1 MTKKIDANG
10 FWHIED
16 NPISK
21 EGIYPYYGRQI
32 SPTLDPDKIYKV
44 FRPREELRKAAD
56 TFKNVPILND
66 HTMVGKDFTPMDDLK
81 EHGVL
86 GERVYEK
93 DGTLYSNIVVRTDEL
108 KNLIQN
114 GKKELS
120 MGYQCTYELTPGIW
134 QGQRYDAVQRDLVGN
149 HVALVQNGR
158 MGHDV
163 RVMDSKDAI
172 YACDSF
178 DISVTDFEESKIKR
192 DKDGKFSSNGGNN
205 SSATYSITGHELGTY
220 KDIKELRQKAVEYY
234 KANLQGKT
242 VKNPELGDVL
252 FTNKGLKK
260 FINSSA
266 DEAKIK
272 TLPAVSYIIK
282 KGDYLG
288 EEDLNH
294 PRQDGIIKFH
304 RVSAPIIIDRKKYT
318 VSVLIGEDRL
328 GRKFYNLNPYGENY
342 EKEEVLGTPTVQ
354 GQASKTSTDS
364 IDNKIKNVKD
374 TQTTISEM
382 LETDTDGLNIFIEED
397 LDSTK
402 TNGASGKDAAPAKE
416 SKEMDKREAI
426 REIMAISAKPVTEFQ
441 GGEEEK
447 VETIAKLAEKLAYNP
462 SETGAND
469 EVGNVEPKKEEG
481 EDACGKDA
489 ESEDKRKLIDEIGGI
504 LKGKVDEEIWRTII
518 GKAEKLAYED
528 SEASADDEDD
538 VKKEDKKSLSM
549 DEMEKE
555 LVKRI
560 HAKNSLADKLKPFIG
575 AFDHNDMTLKD
586 MAVYACEKLGKQV
599 AQDEAL
605 SFINGYVA
613 AAKKPS
619 ANVVMDEALS
629 FENGSDAAFEAF
641 LKGE

>member
-32 SPTLDPDKIYKV
+32 SPTLEPDKIYKV
-44 FRPREELRKAAD
+44 FRPREELRKAAE

-120 MGYQCTYELTPGIW
+120 MGYQCTYHLTPGIW
-134 QGQRYDAVQRDLVGN
+134 HGQKYDAVQRDLVGN

-172 YACDSF
+172 YACDNF
-178 DISVTDFEESKIKR
+178 DI
-192 DKDGKFSSNGGNN
+192 
-205 SSATYSITGHELGTY
+205 
-220 KDIKELRQKAVEYY
+220 
-234 KANLQGKT
+234 KT
-242 VKNPELGDVL
+242 
-252 FTNKGLKK
+252 T
-260 FINSSA
+260 
-266 DEAKIK
+266 
-272 TLPAVSYIIK
+272 
-282 KGDYLG
+282 
-288 EEDLNH
+288 
-294 PRQDGIIKFH
+294 
-304 RVSAPIIIDRKKYT
+304 
-318 VSVLIGEDRL
+318 
-328 GRKFYNLNPYGENY
+328 
-342 EKEEVLGTPTVQ
+342 
-354 GQASKTSTDS
+354 
-364 IDNKIKNVKD
+364 
-374 TQTTISEM
+374 
-382 LETDTDGLNIFIEED
+382 D

-402 TNGASGKDAAPAKE
+402 TNGASGKDAAPEKE
-416 SKEMDKREAI
+416 SKEMDKREII
-426 REIMAISAKPVTEFQ
+426 REIMAISAKPVTEFK

-447 VETIAKLAEKLAYNP
+447 VETISKLAEKLAYNP
-462 SETGAND
+462 SEAGTND
-469 EVGNVEPKKEEG
+469 EGGKVESDEKTDAK
-481 EDACGKDA
+481 DACGKDA
-489 ESEDKRKLIDEIGGI
+489 DSEDKRKLIDEIGGI
-504 LKGKVDEEIWRTII
+504 LKGKVDEELWRTII

-528 SEASADDEDD
+528 SEASADDEEP
-538 VKKEDKKSLSM
+538 KKEDEKKALSM

-555 LVKRI
+555 LLKRI
-560 HAKNSLADKLKPFIG
+560 SAKNTLAEKLKPFIG
-575 AFDHNDMTLKD
+575 AFDHNDMTIKD
-586 MAVYACEKLGKQV
+586 MAVYACEKLGKKV
-599 AQDEAL
+599 AQDEAVT
-605 SFINGYVA
+605 FINGYLE

-619 ANVVMDEALS
+619 ANVVMDEAPAFDKS
-629 FENGSDAAFEAF
+629 EDAAFEAF

>member
-1 MTKKIDANG
+1 MKK
-10 FWHIED
+10 
-16 NPISK
+16 
-21 EGIYPYYGRQI
+21 
-32 SPTLDPDKIYKV
+32 
-44 FRPREELRKAAD
+44 
-56 TFKNVPILND
+56 
-66 HTMVGKDFTPMDDLK
+66 
-81 EHGVL
+81 
-86 GERVYEK
+86 
-93 DGTLYSNIVVRTDEL
+93 
-108 KNLIQN
+108 
-114 GKKELS
+114 
-120 MGYQCTYELTPGIW
+120 
-134 QGQRYDAVQRDLVGN
+134 
-149 HVALVQNGR
+149 
-158 MGHDV
+158 
-163 RVMDSKDAI
+163 
-172 YACDSF
+172 
-178 DISVTDFEESKIKR
+178 
-192 DKDGKFSSNGGNN
+192 
-205 SSATYSITGHELGTY
+205 
-220 KDIKELRQKAVEYY
+220 
-234 KANLQGKT
+234 
-242 VKNPELGDVL
+242 
-252 FTNKGLKK
+252 
-260 FINSSA
+260 
-266 DEAKIK
+266 
-272 TLPAVSYIIK
+272 
-282 KGDYLG
+282 
-288 EEDLNH
+288 
-294 PRQDGIIKFH
+294 
-304 RVSAPIIIDRKKYT
+304 
-318 VSVLIGEDRL
+318 
-328 GRKFYNLNPYGENY
+328 
-342 EKEEVLGTPTVQ
+342 
-354 GQASKTSTDS
+354 
-364 IDNKIKNVKD
+364 
-374 TQTTISEM
+374 ISEM
-382 LETDTDGLNIFIEED
+382 RISELLETATDGLNIFIEED